1 MILLS
6 LNGDNFSNDIY
17 HAGVTA
23 DATFWLHDVR
33 DECVAENASSFL
45 TLLI

>member
-23 DATFWLHDVR
+23 DATFWLHDDMMYVMN
-33 DECVAENASSFL
+33 V
-45 TLLI
+45 